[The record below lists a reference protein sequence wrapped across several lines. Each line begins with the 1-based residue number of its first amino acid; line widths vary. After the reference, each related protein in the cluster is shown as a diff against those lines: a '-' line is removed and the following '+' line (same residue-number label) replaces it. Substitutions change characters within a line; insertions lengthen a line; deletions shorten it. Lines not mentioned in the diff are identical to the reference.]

1 MSYNESIF
9 YTSYIQHERHALV
22 DEAVE
27 ASLEVLQ
34 IPEVVEQLGEYA
46 MILTGILQKT
56 IVPNI
61 HHNKVILGDD
71 CDDRT
76 PIIAAHPREVLFRNP
91 CDMGF
96 SAAQRQALIG
106 GFGEEFADIIV
117 ASQQNYTKSVE
128 DAARIDSLRESG
140 VLAYVH
146 RCAWPLET
154 TIGRINFQTAPIM
167 VLDFYDK
174 NNRKPPVVLHESVH
188 VHQLNE
194 YPVEMPDD
202 DSHRLLIES
211 ELEAYSKEASVMR
224 GLDAAGL
231 RRDIGGD
238 VGEEA
243 LFIDEVRRRYQYNT
257 ENPFEAND
265 FILKALEIND
275 LRLT

>member
-1 MSYNESIF
+1 MEHNKPYF

-27 ASLEVLQ
+27 ASLDALR
-34 IPEVVEQLGEYA
+34 IPEVAKELGEYA
-46 MILTGILQKT
+46 VILSDILQKVT
-56 IVPNI
+56 VPNI
-61 HHNKVILGDD
+61 RHNRVILGDG

-76 PIIAAHPREVLFRNP
+76 PIITVHPREVLFRNP

-106 GFGEEFADIIV
+106 GFGEEFADVIV
-117 ASQQNYTKSVE
+117 ASQENYTKSVE

-154 TIGRINFQTAPIM
+154 TIGNINFQTAPIM
-167 VLDFYDK
+167 MLDFHDK
-174 NNRKPPVVLHESVH
+174 NNRKPPVVLHEAVH
-188 VHQLNE
+188 IHQLNE
-194 YPVEMPDD
+194 YPVEMPSDD
-202 DSHRLLIES
+202 PYRLLVEA
-211 ELEAYSKEASVMR
+211 ELEAYNKEASIMR
-224 GLDAAGL
+224 GLDAAG
-231 RRDIGGD
+231 RRTDIGSD
-238 VGEEA
+238 AGEEA
-243 LFIDEVRRRYQYNT
+243 LFIDEVRRRYQRNT

-265 FILKALEIND
+265 LILEALEINS